1 MMIASMH
8 SLRHRR
14 ISIGSRIKN
23 EKYVNNL
30 CVNKQ
35 NLINMRLKTK
45 KPLINLKEVDII
57 GVKKD

>member
-1 MMIASMH
+1 M
-8 SLRHRR
+8 
-14 ISIGSRIKN
+14 IGSRIKN

-45 KPLINLKEVDII
+45 KPLINLKEVDIM